1 MIRRY
6 NRGGKFDAKVDIYE
20 NVKYDATA
28 ETFENCTRVIIHGV
42 IFWEMVDGED
52 ALEIERHTDGSCVD
66 DYHEYFV
73 LHRDDGSTATFR
85 NSYADFFAH

>member
-6 NRGGKFDAKVDIYE
+6 NRGGKFDAKVEIYNE
-20 NVKYDATA
+20 MKYCASEEDFKNT
-28 ETFENCTRVIIHGV
+28 TKVIVHDV

-52 ALEIERHTDGSCVD
+52 ALELESHTDGSCID

-73 LHRDDGSTATFR
+73 LHSEDGSTATFR
-85 NSYADFFAH
+85 NSYADFFAR